1 MILYLRTD
9 SKAVRLVESK
19 HDVFSFGAV
28 EKWLVKSLV
37 NYRLRFDERTYFAV
51 KNLGI
56 SQLVYKRDIIDESA
70 RDDPFIH

>member
-19 HDVFSFGAV
+19 HDVSSFGAV

-37 NYRLRFDERTYFAV
+37 NYRLRFDDRTYFAV
-51 KNLGI
+51 GNLGI
-56 SQLVYKRDIIDESA
+56 S
-70 RDDPFIH
+70 